1 MVGGIGGERGWAIIA
16 RVPRAILPW
25 KQLFPVIFHV
35 GRVEE
40 RYLEVSRGK
49 LKNYIISIRPGEE
62 SNWRRNKMKLRGG
75 KEEGGEMVLTIESS
89 EINVIGQLTF
99 LNIERLM
106 VQFSIYYIVIY
117 CFILWVLFRIM
128 RKFDILGR
136 YLILVSFCY
145 DN

>member
-1 MVGGIGGERGWAIIA
+1 
-16 RVPRAILPW
+16 
-25 KQLFPVIFHV
+25 
-35 GRVEE
+35 
-40 RYLEVSRGK
+40 
-49 LKNYIISIRPGEE
+49 
-62 SNWRRNKMKLRGG
+62 MKLRGG

-106 VQFSIYYIVIY
+106 VRFSIYYIVIY

-128 RKFDILGR
+128 RKFDILGK

>member
-1 MVGGIGGERGWAIIA
+1 
-16 RVPRAILPW
+16 
-25 KQLFPVIFHV
+25 
-35 GRVEE
+35 
-40 RYLEVSRGK
+40 
-49 LKNYIISIRPGEE
+49 
-62 SNWRRNKMKLRGG
+62 MKLRGG

-106 VQFSIYYIVIY
+106 VRFSIYYIVIY
-117 CFILWVLFRIM
+117 CFILWVLFKIM

-136 YLILVSFCY
+136 YLILMSFCY

>member
-1 MVGGIGGERGWAIIA
+1 
-16 RVPRAILPW
+16 
-25 KQLFPVIFHV
+25 
-35 GRVEE
+35 
-40 RYLEVSRGK
+40 
-49 LKNYIISIRPGEE
+49 
-62 SNWRRNKMKLRGG
+62 MKLRGG

-89 EINVIGQLTF
+89 KINVIGQLTF

-106 VQFSIYYIVIY
+106 VRFSIYYIVIY

-128 RKFDILGR
+128 RKFDILDT